1 LLLQLD
7 EPCRMSVFNRKA
19 RLVPVVLQLGEF
31 GFHPEETKEHQLV
44 NGHFLSCSS
53 ALSTSLSKKSGI
65 THFCTVA
72 SFFTSSS
79 SSMANCLRRTS
90 QLHSRSASVT
100 FACFSISSLTFIFSV
115 SFRVHSSIFLRCPNF
130 FSSSRL

>member
-1 LLLQLD
+1 MFRAVRSWCHPLYWPVKLNISPTPAPLLLQLD

-72 SFFTSSS
+72 SF
-79 SSMANCLRRTS
+79 
-90 QLHSRSASVT
+90 
-100 FACFSISSLTFIFSV
+100 
-115 SFRVHSSIFLRCPNF
+115 
-130 FSSSRL
+130 